1 MRGGGIVIVGAGPA
15 GLATA
20 RAYRESGGSAAVT
33 IVGRERTAPY
43 RRPPLTKEFLRGEIA
58 AEELPIEPDEWYRE
72 NEVGLVLGREVTA
85 IDLGRGTVAL
95 EGEELL
101 ADEIVLATGS
111 EPVRPALPGA
121 EHPQVMTVRE
131 IEDSR
136 RIAGLAGEGIRVLVL
151 GSGFIGCELAGSLA
165 LLGAEVTLIAQE
177 AAPQQE
183 RLGGEVA
190 GRIAGW
196 LSDLG
201 VELLADA
208 GVQAIEDGRV
218 AVLEDG
224 RRASGECVLLGTGAR
239 PRVQLATDAGLEV
252 EEGAVPVDT
261 QMRACEGVLAA
272 GDVAFAQN
280 ASAGRPLRV
289 EHWGDALAQGEI
301 AGEALAGRDSA
312 WAQVPGFW
320 STIGEHTL
328 KHAAWGDGYDSS
340 ELVEHPDGAFAAWY
354 SRGGKLVGVL
364 TSERDSDYERGR
376 ELIER
381 GAGGP

>member
-33 IVGRERTAPY
+33 IVGRERAAPY

-58 AEELPIEPDEWYRE
+58 AEELPIEPEEWYRE
-72 NEVGLVLGREVTA
+72 NEVRLVLGREVSA
-85 IDLGRGTVAL
+85 IDHRRGTVSL
-95 EGEELL
+95 EGEELP

-111 EPVRPALPGA
+111 EPVRPELPGA

-131 IEDSR
+131 IENSR
-136 RIAGLAGEGIRVLVL
+136 RIA
-151 GSGFIGCELAGSLA
+151 A
-165 LLGAEVTLIAQE
+165 LLGAHVTLIAQE

-183 RLGGEVA
+183 RLGAEVA
-190 GRIAGW
+190 KRLAGW

-201 VELLADA
+201 VELLAGA
-208 GVQAIEDGRV
+208 EVRAIEDGRV

-224 RRASGECVLLGTGAR
+224 RRVAAECVLLGTGAR
-239 PRVQLATDAGLEV
+239 PRVELARDAGLDV
-252 EEGAVPVDT
+252 EEGALPVDAR
-261 QMRACEGVLAA
+261 MRACEGLLAA

-340 ELVEHPDGAFAAWY
+340 ELVEHPGGAFVSWY
-354 SRGGKLVGVL
+354 SRAGTLVGVL
-364 TSERDSDYERGR
+364 TSERDGDYERGR

-381 GAGGP
+381 GADGP

>member
-33 IVGRERTAPY
+33 IVGRERAAPY

-58 AEELPIEPDEWYRE
+58 AEELPIEPEEWYRE
-72 NEVGLVLGREVTA
+72 NEVRLVLGREVSA
-85 IDLGRGTVAL
+85 IDHRRGTVSL
-95 EGEELL
+95 EGEELP

-111 EPVRPALPGA
+111 EPVRPELPGA

-131 IEDSR
+131 IENSR
-136 RIAGLAGEGIRVLVL
+136 RIAERVGEGTRVIVL
-151 GSGFIGCELAGSLA
+151 GSGFVGCELAGSLA
-165 LLGAEVTLIAQE
+165 LLGAHVTLIAQE

-183 RLGGEVA
+183 RLGAEVA
-190 GRIAGW
+190 KRLAGW

-201 VELLADA
+201 VELLAGA
-208 GVQAIEDGRV
+208 EVRAIEDGRV

-224 RRASGECVLLGTGAR
+224 RRVAAECVLLGTGAR
-239 PRVQLATDAGLEV
+239 PRVELARDAGLDV
-252 EEGAVPVDT
+252 EEGALPVDAR
-261 QMRACEGVLAA
+261 MRACEGLLAA

-340 ELVEHPDGAFAAWY
+340 ELVEHPGGAFVSWY
-354 SRGGKLVGVL
+354 SRAGTLVGVL
-364 TSERDSDYERGR
+364 TSERDGDYERGR

-381 GAGGP
+381 GADGP